1 LAVVVVK
8 ESTVLAVVKKLSVVV
23 VKESTVV
30 AVVKELAVVVV
41 VVVVTFVLP
50 LDDLEKPMMMFA
62 VDASQKI

>member
-8 ESTVLAVVKKLSVVV
+8 ESTVLAVVKELTVVV
-23 VKESTVV
+23 VKESTVL

-41 VVVVTFVLP
+41 AVVTFVLP